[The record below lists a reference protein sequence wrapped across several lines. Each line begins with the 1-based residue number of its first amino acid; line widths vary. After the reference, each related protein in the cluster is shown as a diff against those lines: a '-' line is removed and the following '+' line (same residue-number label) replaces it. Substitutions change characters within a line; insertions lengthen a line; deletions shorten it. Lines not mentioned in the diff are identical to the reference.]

1 MTTIEQTSGAIAG
14 VVSRQADIAS
24 TITVD
29 AQAVAGSTTAVTAN
43 VGSVA
48 EEVSVTGNAAER
60 VLDVARKVDEQTAS
74 LDRYVGEFVGSLRRR
89 L

>member
-1 MTTIEQTSGAIAG
+1 
-14 VVSRQADIAS
+14 
-24 TITVD
+24 
-29 AQAVAGSTTAVTAN
+29 VAGSTTAVTSS

-48 EEVSVTGNAAER
+48 AEVSVTGDAAER
-60 VLDVARKVDEQTAS
+60 VLDVARTVDEQTAS